1 MACVNQEFPQGVDE
15 QTAYLII
22 QLQLQDADYYSSS
35 SKGKARE
42 DEASDESIAFQL
54 QKQELENVSIFLSDR
69 RMTKSIADAVQT
81 DGPIL
86 GETLSQEDVAV
97 RDRGMARQFSEGAE
111 TSNVDYPDSRSES
124 QPLDDELLAKLQVLY
139 VSGFEETRQGLL
151 HQEHNEDGQEESSTW
166 AASRPNPSLIAAYC
180 EACREEK
187 KFFEVARVPCR
198 HEYCRACLEDLF
210 KTAMTDESYFPPRCC
225 HQQIPIIAV
234 RIFLSSELVQAFERK
249 KIEFETP
256 NRTYCY
262 LPTCS
267 AFINTQDV
275 NGEGAECHEC
285 GSMTCTTC
293 KAAAHAGDCPN
304 DAALQQVLETARENG
319 WQRCYSC
326 WRLVELDHGCNHMT
340 CRCGAQFCYVCG
352 QKWKNCGCEQWDE
365 HRLLVRA
372 NQIIDREPEPLPQP
386 LADPLQHLQQIQLPE
401 DSVQAVRNALV
412 ARTVQNLRDNHEC
425 NSFSNV
431 ASVIFKLAADAGGID
446 SKEMGIA
453 GYTPTVLRFK
463 TDDV

>member
-1 MACVNQEFPQGVDE
+1 MAFVDQEFPQGVDE

-22 QLQLQDADYYSSS
+22 QLQLQDADSYSSS
-35 SKGKARE
+35 SKGKARG
-42 DEASDESIAFQL
+42 DETSDESFAFQL
-54 QKQELENVSIFLSDR
+54 QMQELETLSIFLSDR
-69 RMTKSIADAVQT
+69 RMTQSIADAVKT

-86 GETLSQEDVAV
+86 GEALSQEDIAV
-97 RDRGMARQFSEGAE
+97 RDRGMARRLTEGAE
-111 TSNVDYPDSRSES
+111 TSNVDYQDSHSKS
-124 QPLDDELLAKLQVLY
+124 QLLDDELLAKLQILY
-139 VSGFEETRQGLL
+139 VSGFEETQQGLL
-151 HQEHNEDGQEESSTW
+151 HQEHNEDGQAESSTW
-166 AASRPNPSLIAAYC
+166 AASRSNPSLTTAYC

-210 KTAMTDESYFPPRCC
+210 RTAMTDESYFPPRCC
-225 HQQIPIIAV
+225 QQQIPMIAV
-234 RIFLSSELVQAFERK
+234 RIFLSSDLVQAFEKK

-267 AFINTQDV
+267 AYINTQDS

-304 DAALQQVLETARENG
+304 DTALQQVLDTAKENG

-340 CRCGAQFCYVCG
+340 LVLNLTSCSIYANTIAVVVAALSSVMFAG
-352 QKWKNCGCEQWDE
+352 KNGRTAAVNNGMNTLC
-365 HRLLVRA
+365 LF
-372 NQIIDREPEPLPQP
+372 
-386 LADPLQHLQQIQLPE
+386 
-401 DSVQAVRNALV
+401 VQ
-412 ARTVQNLRDNHEC
+412 T
-425 NSFSNV
+425 
-431 ASVIFKLAADAGGID
+431 KL
-446 SKEMGIA
+446 
-453 GYTPTVLRFK
+453 
-463 TDDV
+463 